1 MHVYVC
7 VRVQREALRGVGV
20 GGWEG
25 RAGVVVVVVGGQG
38 EDDRTAGRLFERKQF
53 VRGSKRGQ
61 SRRAGCCSVVR
72 SGHGSR
78 AASCLL
84 ITVSAS
90 IVCLETQ
97 CSTHIV
103 KLQCQTFVVLD
114 AVCPCTWVAG
124 ERRCF
129 QLTLPTAPRAERRL
143 W

>member
-1 MHVYVC
+1 M
-7 VRVQREALRGVGV
+7 
-20 GGWEG
+20 GGG
-25 RAGVVVVVVGGQG
+25 GGQG

-103 KLQCQTFVVLD
+103 KLQCQTIAVLD
-114 AVCPCTWVAG
+114 AGCLYTWVQMNAAIFSLLY
-124 ERRCF
+124 RRRSEQKGDF
-129 QLTLPTAPRAERRL
+129 LKF
-143 W
+143 